1 MVAAGKIGRLFGAS
15 GELMITLYDLFP
27 RDLDREEPV
36 FVKIDSLTVPLFFGS
51 FERRGQRGAVVRF
64 DDIDTEQRAAELVGL
79 EFSIRQTDEDET
91 SDDELYMEDLVG
103 WDIEFDTGQV
113 GRITG
118 FVESDYNP
126 LFEVEVGGEQE
137 LIPAADDFIVEVD
150 EKHRRVT
157 FSLPEGLLDINKLNN
172 D

>member
-1 MVAAGKIGRLFGAS
+1 MVAAGRIGRLFGAK
-15 GELMITLYDLFP
+15 GELMIALYDTFP
-27 RDLDREEPV
+27 REFDTEEPV
-36 FVKIDSLTVPLFFGS
+36 FLKIDSLTVPLFFGS

-79 EFSIRQTDEDET
+79 EFSIRQADEGET

-103 WDIEFDTGQV
+103 WAIEFDTGQT

-118 FVESDYNP
+118 FVDSDFNP
-126 LFEVEVGGEQE
+126 LLEVEVGGEQE

-150 EKHRRVT
+150 EAQRRVI
-157 FSLPEGLLDINKLNN
+157 FSLPEGLLGLN
-172 D
+172 DTE